1 MMIITLAGTLG
12 KDAELRRTGGG
23 DAVAGFSVAVD
34 NGKDKNGNKRDA
46 TWVDCSLWGK
56 RGEGLCQYL
65 TKGTKV
71 AITGRPTTR
80 EHNGKAYLGVSI
92 NEITLMGGGQKS
104 DQQGGYAQQQS
115 QQQGY
120 GAGGTPN
127 SNADLGDEIPFAAE
141 FRA

>member
-1 MMIITLAGTLG
+1 MMNLILAGTIG
-12 KDAELRRTGGG
+12 RDAELRRTQGGEP
-23 DAVAGFSVAVD
+23 VAGFSVAVD
-34 NGKDKNGNKRDA
+34 NGKDKQGNKRDA

-92 NEITLMGGGQKS
+92 NEITLMGGGQ
-104 DQQGGYAQQQS
+104 QGGNGGASQGYQAPQPQQQPAP
-115 QQQGY
+115 Q
-120 GAGGTPN
+120 
-127 SNADLGDEIPFAAE
+127 DLDDEIPF
-141 FRA
+141 